1 MVARDPLVNI
11 SFTIR
16 QILQM
21 LHRLSATVG
30 NPVGPTK
37 MVAVA
42 EKHHRLI

>member
-1 MVARDPLVNI
+1 MLIDERL
-11 SFTIR
+11 SER
-16 QILQM
+16 QVLQV
-21 LHRLSATVG
+21 LHRLAATVG